1 LLHRVREVTERQD
14 VACGGNIDFDLN
26 GGETMVTSILW
37 PMLAYIGWVFL
48 LYVWLTIVRAL
59 AVRSG
64 EVDYASFAHRDEPH
78 HIERITRNLANQFEL
93 PVIFYAVVVLLVATG
108 RVTAVDTIA
117 AWVFVAGRV
126 IHTLVQTLTDN
137 VPLRGQVF
145 LINFA
150 GVVVLVGH
158 VVLLALEG
166 LGR

>member
-1 LLHRVREVTERQD
+1 
-14 VACGGNIDFDLN
+14 
-26 GGETMVTSILW
+26 M
-37 PMLAYIGWVFL
+37 
-48 LYVWLTIVRAL
+48 
-59 AVRSG
+59 
-64 EVDYASFAHRDEPH
+64 
-78 HIERITRNLANQFEL
+78 
-93 PVIFYAVVVLLVATG
+93 VVVLLIAIG
-108 RVTAVDTIA
+108 RITTIDVVA